1 MTEEYRQN
9 YALMKYGIIA
19 PAVTNMLPPEQNL
32 KEFFEDAAKKMYT
45 GPNGKQMTFHSS
57 TIERWYYAYKN
68 HGFDAL
74 IQRPRSDSGTS
85 RKIDEEIEERI
96 KAIKKESP
104 RIPSTEIINKLID
117 AGLIVPNELSLS
129 TVTRCVN
136 RIVWEENLPVNN
148 EMRRYERPHI
158 NEVWCGD
165 SCVGPKVKLEGL
177 KRRLYVQAL
186 LDDAS
191 RLVPRAMIFYQDNFN
206 CLLQVMKSAVSRYG
220 VPKVWNFDNGGT
232 YKNRQMQLLAA
243 RTGSD
248 VHYCH
253 PYTPT
258 QKSKIERWF
267 RTLRDKWFATTDLN
281 QFSTLEE
288 IQASLDRFVDKYN
301 RTVHHSLDGKTP
313 EERFFSEPECIRRLP
328 QDDIDKL
335 FLLEDERSVSVDG
348 VISVDNVEYEVDS
361 RYAKRRIKIRYT
373 PDMKTIYV
381 VESGD
386 NGDTLTPIRLLN
398 KQENAKVKRKKVY
411 LSGGDE

>member
-1 MTEEYRQN
+1 MTDENRKD
-9 YALMKYGIIA
+9 YALLKYGIIA
-19 PAVTNMLPPEQNL
+19 PAVTNMLSDGQSL
-32 KEFFEDAAKKMYT
+32 QGFFREAAEKTYT
-45 GPNGKQMTFHSS
+45 GPNGKQMTFHPS

-74 IQRPRSDSGTS
+74 IQQPRSDSGKS
-85 RKIDEEIEERI
+85 RKIDDELEERI
-96 KAIKKESP
+96 KILKTGSP
-104 RIPSTEIINKLID
+104 RMPATEILNKLVEE
-117 AGLIVPNELSLS
+117 GLVAPYDLSLS
-129 TVTRCVN
+129 TVTRCIN
-136 RIVWEENLPVNN
+136 RIVWEDKLPVSD

-165 SCVGPKVKLEGL
+165 SCVGPKVKLDGQ
-177 KRRLYVQAL
+177 KRRLYVLAL

-191 RLVPRAMIFYQDNFN
+191 RLVPRAMVFHQDNFN
-206 CLLQVMKSAVSRYG
+206 SLLQVMKSAVSRYG

-243 RTGSD
+243 RTGSE

-267 RTLRDKWFATTDLN
+267 RTLRDKWLATTDLT

-301 RTVHHSLDGKTP
+301 RTVHSSLKGKTP
-313 EERFFSEPECIRRLP
+313 EERFFSEPECIRRLS
-328 QDDIDKL
+328 QDDIEKL
-335 FLLEDERSVSVDG
+335 FLLESERTVSPDC
-348 VISVDNVEYEVDS
+348 VITIDNVEYEVDA
-361 RYAKRRIKIRYT
+361 RHAKKRIKVRYT
-373 PDMKTIYV
+373 PDMKAVYV
-381 VESGD
+381 VEADD